1 MKDKTVYKTLES
13 IAEYISLSRLAK
25 GIGKDKSWLYHKL
38 KNDIVNGVEY
48 RFNVSEYALLAEQLH
63 KLAED
68 IHRCAEELDSV
79 VQDANRT
86 AGRYYT
92 NENVFEYPLFK
103 EWLNLI
109 PELERTT
116 ILEPFAGECS
126 ILKMLEQYGFKWKC
140 YDIEG
145 GDNVVKRDT
154 ISNFP
159 KNHRVCITN
168 PPYLAKNSATRRRL
182 QYPDCEFDNI
192 YKYCLKLMLDNCQY
206 VAAIIPDSFIQ
217 SGLFTDRLYGV
228 ISLPEKVFEDTE
240 YPVCLAMFVPS
251 KTEDFY
257 IWNGDS
263 VIGTY
268 LELSKYDLSEY
279 NDERWRFNDANG
291 EIGVVCCDGKVNKIR
306 FVKGDEINTEIKG
319 SNRFLVRISGL
330 PDGVDSESFIERCN
344 CVLEQYRNNTK
355 DVFLNSFKGLR
366 SDGTYRKRIPFKI
379 VRSILTYALQQREAY
394 RENR

>member
-1 MKDKTVYKTLES
+1 MKDKTAYKALES
-13 IAEYISLSRLAK
+13 IAEHISLSRLAK
-25 GIGKDKSWLYHKL
+25 SIGKDKSWLYHKM

-48 RFNVSEYALLAEQLH
+48 RFNVSEYAILAEQLH

-103 EWLNLI
+103 EWLKLI

-126 ILKMLEQYGFKWKC
+126 IPKMLEQYGFKWKC

-168 PPYLAKNSATRRRL
+168 PPYLAKNSATRRGL

-228 ISLPEKVFEDTE
+228 VSIPEKVFEDTE
-240 YPVCLAMFVPS
+240 YPVCLAMFSPKKS
-251 KTEDFY
+251 ADFE
-257 IWNGDS
+257 IWRGDTFLGS
-263 VIGTY
+263 Y
-268 LELSKYDLSEY
+268 SELSESALLEY
-279 NDERWRFNDANG
+279 RDERWVFNDENG
-291 EIGVVCCDGKVNKIR
+291 NIGVICADGNKSRIR
-306 FVKGDEINTEIKG
+306 FVKGEDIDSEIKE
-319 SNRFLVRISGL
+319 SSRFLVRVSGL
-330 PDGVDSESFIERCN
+330 PDDIDRDTFIERCN
-344 CVLEQYRNNTK
+344 TILEQYRETTK
-355 DVFLNSFKGLR
+355 DIFLNSFKGLR
-366 SDGTYRKRIPFKI
+366 RDGMYRKRIPFKVI
-379 VRSILTYALQQREAY
+379 RSILTYALQKEQIFRD
-394 RENR
+394 